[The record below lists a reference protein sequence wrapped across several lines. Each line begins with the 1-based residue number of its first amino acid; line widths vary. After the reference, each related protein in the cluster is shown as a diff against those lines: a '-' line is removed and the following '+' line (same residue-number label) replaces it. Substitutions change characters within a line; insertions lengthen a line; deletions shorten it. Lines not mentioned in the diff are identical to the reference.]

1 MVKVN
6 VISRQINPFINNT
19 ENKLQLATRGCSKK
33 RGGLDKVELVP
44 ALLEAVE
51 VLRVQGELNRIFC
64 QCPPFNDLAD
74 VVNTLPGAVLR
85 TMLKTVLSRLA
96 CDAFGKPP
104 KTAVLPDTPKF
115 VLYGLNRLSAGDQ
128 QFITDSAPVY
138 MVFQNS
144 AMAPLNVAGMS
155 VEAIEKSFPSI
166 EYFASGHLGHEH
178 IGLTEYEYENSF
190 ENDFDRNGKHGD
202 VSTLSR
208 FVVNYAASGNS
219 KCYITGANITKN
231 ALRISFGTPF
241 GTRIIT
247 SHADAQTLLK
257 ALGGS
262 WLVRESERV

>member
-1 MVKVN
+1 MV
-6 VISRQINPFINNT
+6 P
-19 ENKLQLATRGCSKK
+19 
-33 RGGLDKVELVP
+33 
-44 ALLEAVE
+44 
-51 VLRVQGELNRIFC
+51 
-64 QCPPFNDLAD
+64 
-74 VVNTLPGAVLR
+74 
-85 TMLKTVLSRLA
+85 
-96 CDAFGKPP
+96 
-104 KTAVLPDTPKF
+104 
-115 VLYGLNRLSAGDQ
+115 
-128 QFITDSAPVY
+128 
-138 MVFQNS
+138 QNS

-178 IGLTEYEYENSF
+178 IGLTEYEYDN
-190 ENDFDRNGKHGD
+190 FDGDGKHGD

-208 FVVNYAASGNS
+208 FVVNYAASGKS